1 MVGPGFWFPLTNR
14 RLPDVCGDRTAAG
27 MADAVDIGAGRS
39 PPRKE
44 VGTMGYL
51 VIGIAYIVLTVVAVV
66 KPRTGHA

>member
-1 MVGPGFWFPLTNR
+1 MPLIPLINR
-14 RLPDVCGDRTAAG
+14 RLHDSREAWNAVG
-27 MADAVDIGAGRS
+27 MADALDIGAGRT
-39 PPRKE
+39 PRKE